1 MTQKDG
7 APNGKKD
14 DLRKQLCLLL
24 SESNN
29 KDGDG
34 KNSLLG
40 SEVLFF
46 SDTTCEG
53 AGLYY

>member
-7 APNGKKD
+7 ASNGKKD
-14 DLRKQLCLLL
+14 DLRQQLCLLL

-34 KNSLLG
+34 TNSLLG
-40 SEVLFF
+40 SEVLCY
-46 SDTTCEG
+46 SDTTCER

>member
-46 SDTTCEG
+46 SDTTCER

>member
-1 MTQKDG
+1 MTQKGG
-7 APNGKKD
+7 ASKMEKD
-14 DLRKQLCLLL
+14 DLRQQLCLLL

-40 SEVLFF
+40 SEVLFYG
-46 SDTTCEG
+46 DTTCER

>member
-40 SEVLFF
+40 SEVLFYG
-46 SDTTCEG
+46 DTTCER